1 MKIHKSIG
9 SKERFL
15 EMFQGVNKIQMNEVA
30 MNTMQTGTQ
39 LVEKAFEELATG
51 TLVVTPLNDDIY
63 RIEFDGTTDAGSSVT
78 IFFEQPIQIID

>member
-30 MNTMQTGTQ
+30 MNAMQTGAQ
-39 LVEKAFEELATG
+39 LVEKAFEELKNITNDIINSVDILYDIVVLDKTG
-51 TLVVTPLNDDIY
+51 AGEVLLQNGLN
-63 RIEFDGTTDAGSSVT
+63 T
-78 IFFEQPIQIID
+78 